1 MKPAWQSLAKTF
13 EDDADVVIGDVDCTA
28 EASKKLCERHG
39 VKVRASLHTVLR
51 SHPPAAAASPG
62 G

>member
-39 VKVRASLHTVLR
+39 VKVRASLHTPLR
-51 SHPPAAAASPG
+51 SHPRPPPRGPG